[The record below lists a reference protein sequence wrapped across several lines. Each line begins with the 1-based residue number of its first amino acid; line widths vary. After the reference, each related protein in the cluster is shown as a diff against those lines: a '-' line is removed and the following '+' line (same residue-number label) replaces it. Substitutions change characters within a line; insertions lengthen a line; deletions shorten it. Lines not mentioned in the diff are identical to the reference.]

1 MPRYKNA
8 MTELNPV
15 HNVKTAEKAE
25 VPVATPA
32 VKLDKELIEEL
43 MSQSQEEA
51 MVIVHCSFNAVEET
65 GIRIWSSTFLI
76 DQESGTRSRLL
87 HALNITMA
95 PMWMLVPGGT
105 TARFT
110 LLFSALPKSCSS
122 FTLFEDIPQPGG
134 FEIRN
139 IKRNKSDVYNIRI
152 A

>member
-1 MPRYKNA
+1 MI
-8 MTELNPV
+8 EFIPV
-15 HNVKTAEKAE
+15 QNVKTAEKVA

-43 MSQSQEEA
+43 MSQSREEA
-51 MVIVHCSFNAVEET
+51 MVIVHCSFNAIEET

-87 HALNITMA
+87 HALDITMA
-95 PMWMLVPGGT
+95 PMWMLVPEGT

-110 LLFSALPKSCSS
+110 LLFSALPKACTS

-139 IKRNKSDVYNIRI
+139 IKRNRSDVYNVKIM
-152 A
+152 

>member
-1 MPRYKNA
+1 MA
-8 MTELNPV
+8 MTNINPL
-15 HNVKTAEKAE
+15 HNVKTAEKVA

-43 MSQSQEEA
+43 MSQSREEA
-51 MVIVHCSFNAVEET
+51 MVIVHCSFNAIEET

-110 LLFSALPKSCSS
+110 LLFSALPKSCTS

-139 IKRNKSDVYNIRI
+139 IKRNRNDVYNVRI